1 MRKLLFLSLLG
12 IGEQVN
18 RFKNGLRFLGL
29 VFIPIIFVACITDNM
44 LEREL
49 ERIENVKHEMESA
62 LAEVSKE
69 TKGLLKSKL
78 KSLDV
83 LEKKLKYEIKRV
95 RAEELGILDME
106 QSRKVARDIRIL
118 LDKDEKLDENITKAL
133 VKEKKQKL
141 DIAKEKSALYGA
153 ALREAISAREHRL
166 TTEIAQKKTQKDEQT
181 QRLRVALVR
190 LQTQKLGI
198 EKEKE
203 YKKSLQTE
211 LERNRIENL
220 KAQIEYMLAQK
231 EAQIENIKGRR

>member
-29 VFIPIIFVACITDNM
+29 ALILIVFTACVDETM

-83 LEKKLKYEIKRV
+83 LEKKLKFEQKHLKTTS
-95 RAEELGILDME
+95 LGTLSDKESLRIV
-106 QSRKVARDIRIL
+106 KDIRIL

-166 TTEIAQKKTQKDEQT
+166 RPGSFSA
-181 QRLRVALVR
+181 VAN
-190 LQTQKLGI
+190 T
-198 EKEKE
+198 
-203 YKKSLQTE
+203 
-211 LERNRIENL
+211 
-220 KAQIEYMLAQK
+220 KAWY
-231 EAQIENIKGRR
+231 

>member
-29 VFIPIIFVACITDNM
+29 ALILIVFTACVDETM

-83 LEKKLKYEIKRV
+83 LEKKLKF
-95 RAEELGILDME
+95 ELKHLKTNSLGTLSDKESLRIV
-106 QSRKVARDIRIL
+106 KDIRIL

-181 QRLRVALVR
+181 QKIRVALVQ

>member
-49 ERIENVKHEMESA
+49 ERIEDAKQEMESA

-69 TKGLLKSKL
+69 TKGLLKNKI
-78 KSLDV
+78 KSLDA

-181 QRLRVALVR
+181 QKIRVALVQ

>member
-29 VFIPIIFVACITDNM
+29 ALILIVFTACVDETM

-83 LEKKLKYEIKRV
+83 LEKKLKF
-95 RAEELGILDME
+95 ELKHL
-106 QSRKVARDIRIL
+106 K
-118 LDKDEKLDENITKAL
+118 TL

-181 QRLRVALVR
+181 QKIRVALVQ

>member
-1 MRKLLFLSLLG
+1 M
-12 IGEQVN
+12 N

-29 VFIPIIFVACITDNM
+29 ALILIVFTACVDEAM
-44 LEREL
+44 LEKEL

-83 LEKKLKYEIKRV
+83 LEKKLKF
-95 RAEELGILDME
+95 ELKHLKTNSLGTLSDKESLRIV
-106 QSRKVARDIRIL
+106 KDIRIL

-141 DIAKEKSALYGA
+141 DTAKEKFTFYEVALK
-153 ALREAISAREHRL
+153 EAISTRRERL
-166 TTEIAQKKTQKDEQT
+166 AAEIAQKKTQKDEQT
-181 QRLRVALVR
+181 QKVRVALVQ
-190 LQTQKLGI
+190 LQNQKLGI

-203 YKKSLQTE
+203 HKKSLQTE

>member
-1 MRKLLFLSLLG
+1 
-12 IGEQVN
+12 
-18 RFKNGLRFLGL
+18 
-29 VFIPIIFVACITDNM
+29 M

-83 LEKKLKYEIKRV
+83 LEKKLKF
-95 RAEELGILDME
+95 ELKHLKTNSLGTLSDKESLRIV
-106 QSRKVARDIRIL
+106 KDIRIL

-181 QRLRVALVR
+181 QKIRVALVQ